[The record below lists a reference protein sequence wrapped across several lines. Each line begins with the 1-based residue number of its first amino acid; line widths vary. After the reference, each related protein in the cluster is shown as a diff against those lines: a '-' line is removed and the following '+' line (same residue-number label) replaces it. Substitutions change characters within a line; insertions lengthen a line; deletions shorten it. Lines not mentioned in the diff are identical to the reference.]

1 MANKELIENVQRLK
15 GIYDKVR
22 AANQGKSTSDPEVW
36 DLIDRARTA
45 WNAAERELEIA
56 EKGSAVQLA
65 ILAETHEKLESM
77 SEKNNRSMADELLV
91 VVNTAYAHEFAHR
104 RPVGRPRKV
113 EAPSLQEASAET

>member
-1 MANKELIENVQRLK
+1 MANKELIDKVQRLK
-15 GIYDKVR
+15 GAYDKVR

-65 ILAETHEKLESM
+65 ILA
-77 SEKNNRSMADELLV
+77 
-91 VVNTAYAHEFAHR
+91 
-104 RPVGRPRKV
+104 
-113 EAPSLQEASAET
+113 